1 MSPVKRKI
9 ESMTNTFPDDDENRK
24 AMAGWTYPHGVY
36 QRLTSR
42 QIVSRREERRDCL
55 RTGREG
61 RSGEHF
67 A

>member
-9 ESMTNTFPDDDENRK
+9 ESTNTFPDDDENRK

-42 QIVSRREERRDCL
+42 QIVGRREERRNCL